1 MAVSAVNLSKKD
13 EEARQLVMDR
23 FYIARDY
30 RKSNYDDAWLRYQKQ
45 YRSKLAN
52 EKEYDFQARL
62 FIPYSFSSVETVIP
76 RIMEAIFSTDPIV
89 AVKPYS
95 QDDIENSKLI
105 EKLLNYQINR
115 MDFINSFL
123 TLIKTCLIYGTCIAK
138 VDWKKESRKV
148 RKYQVKIDEFG
159 NPVYDNNGQ
168 PVVEKITKEFPY
180 YDDPYI
186 YPIDLFDFY
195 KAPKGT
201 TIDNSE
207 YCIMKT
213 QTTISRLEQMQKQGT
228 YRNISMVK
236 SLMGS
241 TKNDDGRERYTN
253 VDVADPNGIIDKHSK
268 LVTLYEYWEDDRVI
282 VLAEEKVVI
291 RDEENPFWHCR
302 KPFIEGRVCPVE
314 NEFYGIG
321 LMEMIESL
329 QNELNDLRNLRMD
342 NLKLAINC
350 MYVIG
355 RNADVDLD
363 TLVNEPGGVIL
374 ATFVDEVVPLQTKD
388 ITPNAFT
395 EAKIITDDI
404 QATHGIYDYSKGQPS
419 KDRETATGILSLQ
432 EAANY
437 RFKLMILMLCKNI
450 LGRGSEFMVD
460 LNEQFINTEK
470 IFRLTGKQYTVNQ
483 YDVEDT
489 IGRYD
494 FEPTGASLEGLSK
507 YARLGQLREYR
518 SLFADNPEFDKTKFD
533 KELLSLLNF
542 KNPDEYFKSVMQPP
556 AGGQENNAFAMMGGQ
571 IPGQAQQPQQTN
583 LPMVQQ

>member
-1 MAVSAVNLSKKD
+1 VAADTINLSKKD

-23 FYIARDY
+23 FYTARDY
-30 RKSNYDDAWLRYQKQ
+30 RKANYDEAWTRYQQQ

-52 EKEYDFQARL
+52 EKEYDFQAKL

-76 RIMEAIFSTDPIV
+76 RIMEAIFSTEPVV
-89 AVKPYS
+89 AVKPYAA
-95 QDDIENSKLI
+95 DDTENGKLI

-123 TLIKTCLIYGTCIAK
+123 TLVKTCLIYGICIAK
-138 VDWKKESRKV
+138 VDWKKEYRKV
-148 RKYQVKIDEFG
+148 RKFQAKVDEVG
-159 NPVYDNNGQ
+159 DPVYDDKGQ
-168 PVVEKITKEFPY
+168 PVAEKVTKEFLY

-186 YPIDLFDFY
+186 YPIDPFDFY
-195 KAPKGT
+195 KSPKGT

-213 QTTISRLEQMQKQGT
+213 QTTIGRLEQMQKQGT
-228 YRNISMVK
+228 YRNIHMVK

-241 TKNDDGRERYTN
+241 TKNDDGKGRYSN
-253 VDVADPNGIIDKHSK
+253 VDITDPNDTVDKHSK

-291 RDEENPFWHCR
+291 RDEENPFWHCK
-302 KPFIEGRVCPVE
+302 KPFIEGKICPVE
-314 NEFYGIG
+314 NEFPGIG
-321 LMEMIESL
+321 LMEMVESL

-350 MYVIG
+350 MYVIA
-355 RNADVDLD
+355 RDADVDLD
-363 TLVNEPGGVIL
+363 NLINEPGGVIL
-374 ATFVDEVVPLQTKD
+374 SNYADGVTPLQTKD

-404 QATHGIYDYSKGQPS
+404 QVTHGIFDYSKGKSSQ
-419 KDRETATGILSLQ
+419 DRETATGILSLQ

-450 LGRGSEFMVD
+450 LGRGSEFMVG
-460 LNEQFINTEK
+460 LNEQFIDVEK
-470 IFRLTGKQYTVNQ
+470 IFRLTGKQYTVSQ
-483 YDVEDT
+483 YDVED
-489 IGRYD
+489 IVGKYD

-507 YARLGQLREYR
+507 YSKLGVLRDYR
-518 SLFADNPEFDKTKFD
+518 AVFADNPEFDKTKFD
-533 KELLSLLNF
+533 KDLLTLLDF
-542 KNPDEYFKSVMQPP
+542 KNPDDYFRQLAPP
-556 AGGQENNAFAMMGGQ
+556 GMPPGMEDNPLAMMGGQ
-571 IPGQAQQPQQTN
+571 MPGQETGQPPIEQSGQQ
-583 LPMVQQ
+583 